1 MSCSPGQELIGDVPI
16 VTATFRDDENALA
29 NPATVTVKVRQPNG
43 TTLTYTSPDASIT
56 NPSTGVWKFT
66 LPFAYNQAGEWA
78 FYVVGAGGDAQA
90 ASQLK
95 KKVRAPEMALT

>member
-1 MSCSPGQELIGDVPI
+1 MSCSLDPPIIGDTPI
-16 VTATFRDDENALA
+16 IRATFRDDDNALA
-29 NPATVTVKVRQPNG
+29 DPATVTVKVRQPNG
-43 TTLTYTSPDASIT
+43 STLTYTSPDASIT

-66 LPFAYNQAGEWA
+66 LPFAYNQAGEWT